1 MPDDRA
7 AAPLAGRLLAPE
19 GARLVLGEWSD
30 PGGGSDP
37 PLYIAPLHVHH
48 GDDEAWYVLEGTLAF
63 RIGDD
68 EHEVPAGGALM
79 APRGTPHTFWNPS
92 PRTACYLIVMTTRIS
107 ALIDALHALPT
118 RDREP
123 MEALFRDYDSEIVS
137 WL

>member
-1 MPDDRA
+1 
-7 AAPLAGRLLAPE
+7 
-19 GARLVLGEWSD
+19 
-30 PGGGSDP
+30 
-37 PLYIAPLHVHH
+37 
-48 GDDEAWYVLEGTLAF
+48 
-63 RIGDD
+63 
-68 EHEVPAGGALM
+68 M